1 MNKVNKK
8 WLADKSIE
16 INELNHMMID
26 LLKKQGGLYLEVK
39 KIQDE
44 FLETMKNILEEKI

>member
-16 INELNHMMID
+16 INKLNHMMID
-26 LLKKQGGLYLEVK
+26 ILKEQGGLYLEVK

-44 FLETMKNILEEKI
+44 FLEKMKNILEEKI

>member
-1 MNKVNKK
+1 MDEVNKK

-16 INELNHMMID
+16 MKELNQLMID
-26 LLKKQGGLYLEVK
+26 LIKKQGVLYIEVK

-44 FLETMKNILEEKI
+44 FLETTKNILEEKI

>member
-1 MNKVNKK
+1 LNKVNKK

-16 INELNHMMID
+16 MNKLNQVMID
-26 LLKKQGGLYLEVK
+26 LIKKQGGLYTEVK